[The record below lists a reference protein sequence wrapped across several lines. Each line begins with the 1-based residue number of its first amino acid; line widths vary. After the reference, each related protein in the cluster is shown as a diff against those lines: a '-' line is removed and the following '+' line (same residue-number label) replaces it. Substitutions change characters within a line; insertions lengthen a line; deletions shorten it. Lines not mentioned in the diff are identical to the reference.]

1 MLVRFA
7 LLLRGLD
14 MRSADDRARIPEHLQ
29 DLAFEASEE
38 LTYVVVICDDR
49 EAARVAT
56 DIARRIER
64 SLVGVSVIAVHDELV
79 SLSDVADRAE
89 VAHEAVRM
97 WAAGKRRAT
106 GRAFPL
112 PRQIVGAD
120 RASRSMKLY
129 AWREVVS
136 WIREVVQLDPEDGM
150 GFLTDAQIA
159 EVNACMARL
168 MPVEGETVIRHVQAA
183 SVRTVRAE
191 SDLRFETFMAS
202 GAVLT
207 ETTTRTTVKVACAR

>member
-14 MRSADDRARIPEHLQ
+14 MRTADDRARIPEHLQ

-38 LTYVVVICDDR
+38 LTYVVVICEDQ

-64 SLVGVSVIAVHDELV
+64 SLLGVSVIAVHDELV
-79 SLSDVADRAE
+79 SLSDVADRAD

-106 GRAFPL
+106 GRAF
-112 PRQIVGAD
+112 
-120 RASRSMKLY
+120 
-129 AWREVVS
+129 
-136 WIREVVQLDPEDGM
+136 
-150 GFLTDAQIA
+150 
-159 EVNACMARL
+159 
-168 MPVEGETVIRHVQAA
+168 
-183 SVRTVRAE
+183 
-191 SDLRFETFMAS
+191 
-202 GAVLT
+202 
-207 ETTTRTTVKVACAR
+207 